1 MRQRL
6 RPGYSPGFPITDSA
20 YTMKKPAERDCLAVV
35 PGYSG
40 QAAKLFLSRGDDE
53 RIDGVTV
60 FDLLGH
66 VKQQGSAEAAA
77 AWIGDWLAQEAGNRK
92 ARRTQ
97 LQAQLFVCKL
107 ADDEKS
113 AFLAAQKP
121 LRDALAAAGVQCR
134 NVAATSGAARRSLGP
149 NVRKP

>member
-1 MRQRL
+1 
-6 RPGYSPGFPITDSA
+6 
-20 YTMKKPAERDCLAVV
+20 MKKPAERDCLALV

-40 QAAKLFLSRGDDE
+40 QAAKLFLSRGDDD

-66 VKQQGSAEAAA
+66 VRQQGSAESAA
-77 AWIGDWLAQEAGNRK
+77 AWVGEWLAQEAGNRK

-97 LQAQLFVCKL
+97 LLAQMFVCKL
-107 ADDEKS
+107 AGDEKE

-121 LRDALAAAGVQCR
+121 LLGVLAAAGVR
-134 NVAATSGAARRSLGP
+134 SRSVAATSGVARQSLGP
-149 NVRKP
+149 NVKKS